1 MDKSDVLQFISRLK
15 KRKVTELDLSN
26 KGITELPDEIG
37 DMITLKTL
45 NLSYNNIT
53 NLPSSICKLSNL
65 EKLLLTRNKIVRLP
79 VGMGSLK
86 KLKILDLSYN
96 PLVKISSEIGL
107 HSKLDLL
114 DISFCELRLLPTDI
128 TNLYNLKTLN
138 LEENPI
144 EFPPQK
150 VIKRGLYA
158 VMHFLTMEKRKKE
171 ASRVMMQI
179 FNLPEKIQDPFRQYI
194 RYFNQMVS
202 DANQKDVIF
211 DLNFINQDFYQEMN
225 INAGVEGYLYDIMR
239 YIQEK
244 IQNIKNTGELDKDIN
259 DIYVD
264 SRVNSIKEKIKHFN
278 VSLDDKI
285 EEIRRIKHEL
295 KGLHDSLEE

>member
-1 MDKSDVLQFISRLK
+1 MDKADVLQFITRSK
-15 KRKVTELDLSN
+15 KKKVTELDLSN

-37 DMITLKTL
+37 DISNLKIL

-53 NLPSSICKLSNL
+53 ALPSSICKLLNL
-65 EKLLLTRNKIVRLP
+65 EKLLLTRNKISRLP

-86 KLKILDLSYN
+86 KLKTLDLSYN

-114 DISFCELRLLPTDI
+114 DISFCELRSLPVDI
-128 TNLYNLKTLN
+128 TNLYNLKTLI

-144 EFPPQK
+144 EFPPEK
-150 VIKRGLYA
+150 VTKRGLYA
-158 VMHFLTMEKRKKE
+158 IMHFLTMEKRKKE
-171 ASRVMMQI
+171 ASRVMIQI
-179 FNLPEKIQDPFRQYI
+179 FNLPEKIQAPFRQYI

-202 DANQKDVIF
+202 DANHKDVIF
-211 DLNFINQDFYQEMN
+211 ELNFINQDFYQEMD
-225 INAGVEGYLYDIMR
+225 INAGVEGYLYDVMR

-259 DIYVD
+259 DLYVD
-264 SRVNSIKEKIKHFN
+264 SRVNGIKEKIKHFN

-285 EEIRRIKHEL
+285 EEIKKIKREL
-295 KGLHDSLEE
+295 NGLHDSLEE